1 MTNGGEIGFAVND
14 AGGGVYRGP
23 VINDDQWHHVVQTFD
38 FGSGEFVTYVD
49 GAAVLTETAG
59 DNRAQDAD
67 ALIQYMGWNHHVDGG
82 AGDASPHLLG
92 QYVGLLDE
100 VAIYPS
106 ILSAEQVQSHFDLI
120 TVDNSGG
127 PVIGDGDSDNDGAS
141 DANEAIAGTDPNDP
155 TDSFRILTALSG
167 ADGVELSWPAVD
179 GKIYDVEYSADL
191 ITWTVVAEDV
201 ATADGIGAFTDVD
214 ADRTGSTDGYYR
226 AMVR

>member
-1 MTNGGEIGFAVND
+1 MTNAGEIGFAVND

-49 GAAVLTETAG
+49 GAAVVTETAG
-59 DNRAQDAD
+59 ANRAQDAD

-106 ILSAEQVQSHFDLI
+106 ILSAGQVRAHFDLV
-120 TVDNSGG
+120 TVDSP
-127 PVIGDGDSDNDGAS
+127 PVGDSDNDGAS
-141 DANEAIAGTDPNDP
+141 DADEAIAGTDPNDP
-155 TDSFRILTALSG
+155 TDSFRIIATLRG

-179 GKIYDVEYSADL
+179 GKVYDVEYSADL
-191 ITWTVVAEDV
+191 ITWAVISESVD
-201 ATADGIGAFTDVD
+201 TADGIGASTDVD
-214 ADRTGSTDGYYR
+214 ADRTGASGGYYR
-226 AMVR
+226 ATVR